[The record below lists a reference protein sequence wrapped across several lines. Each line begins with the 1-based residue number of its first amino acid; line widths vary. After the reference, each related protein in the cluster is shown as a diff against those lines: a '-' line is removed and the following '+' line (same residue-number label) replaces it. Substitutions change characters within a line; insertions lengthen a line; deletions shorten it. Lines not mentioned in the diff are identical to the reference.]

1 MLIDILGL
9 LGEPTKI
16 PGLLAKAS
24 SGELVEIHHKVELA
38 LSADLRDA
46 HRPLRRMLS
55 AIQHEQVNR
64 AGCRNRSV

>member
-16 PGLLAKAS
+16 PGLLASAS
-24 SGELVEIHHKVELA
+24 TDELVEIHQKVELA
-38 LSADLRDA
+38 LTAPLADA

-55 AIQHEQVNR
+55 AIHIEQENR
-64 AGCRNRSV
+64 GRCCDRSV